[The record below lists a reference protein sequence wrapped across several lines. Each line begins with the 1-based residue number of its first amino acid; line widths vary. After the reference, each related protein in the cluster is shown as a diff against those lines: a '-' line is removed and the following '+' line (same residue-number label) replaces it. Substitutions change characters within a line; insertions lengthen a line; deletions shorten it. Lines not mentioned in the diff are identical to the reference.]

1 MSCCG
6 RSVILRNGSMTTKI
20 KRAIPVK
27 NKSKSVAKSD
37 DRIVWE
43 YVPVD
48 SKTQKLMDKVGAAL
62 EKALKKRV

>member
-1 MSCCG
+1 
-6 RSVILRNGSMTTKI
+6 MTTKI